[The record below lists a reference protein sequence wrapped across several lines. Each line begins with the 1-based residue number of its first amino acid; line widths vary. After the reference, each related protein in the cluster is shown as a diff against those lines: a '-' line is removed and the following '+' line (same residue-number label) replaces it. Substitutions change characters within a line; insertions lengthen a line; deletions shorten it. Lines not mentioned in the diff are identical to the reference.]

1 MNLCLRKREEG
12 DFSSLLHAQFFCVN
26 DVGIIGMHKLKYN
39 TVVTFNSRNYFERLL
54 ASFMDSSA
62 FEETLRHYLFLNRN
76 CVIKSIFYNQHV

>member
-12 DFSSLLHAQFFCVN
+12 DFSSLLHAQ
-26 DVGIIGMHKLKYN
+26 LKYN